1 MLPVRI
7 TITGDV
13 GNHPSVCHLQ
23 DRSGTIMQTVTLPPI
38 AWEALL
44 EILGSHNALHGEYDI
59 TTIIELHN
67 QITNQTKEMK

>member
-1 MLPVRI
+1 M
-7 TITGDV
+7 
-13 GNHPSVCHLQ
+13 
-23 DRSGTIMQTVTLPPI
+23 MQTVTLPPI

-44 EILGSHNALHGEYDI
+44 EILGSHTALHGEYDI